1 MVENAKAYGCNQWK
15 EGCKFTIWKTIAG
28 KKLTEKQA
36 IQLIEKG
43 KTNKIKGFKNKAGK
57 KFDASLRLEIRQVK
71 FDFNN

>member
-1 MVENAKAYGCNQWK
+1 M
-15 EGCKFTIWKTIAG
+15 WKTIAG

-57 KFDASLRLEIRQVK
+57 KFDASLLYSI
-71 FDFNN
+71 